1 MAYKNITAQKILELD
16 FYHDN
21 STAYNLLESKTE
33 VLNQYTALQYMC
45 YLLYTNNFNMIIKFF

>member
-21 STAYNLLESKTE
+21 STAYNLLETYPCFDMINR
-33 VLNQYTALQYMC
+33 VP
-45 YLLYTNNFNMIIKFF
+45 LL